1 MDARTTMIIA
11 KGKFVT
17 TDVTDCIYHKE
28 NHKWEIVFKSGRSF
42 FYNQQ
47 NVLCLKNPRNLDPQK
62 YQVCRKGK
70 ILDNIET
77 ILSFSAENEE
87 YWHLVFS
94 TGYEH
99 DYSCRELQVERSI
112 FENSRAKKVFDYLKE
127 AADVISV
134 RAEDQTAILTK
145 QYEKIDFLS
154 RESAAAVYLDPSEYE
169 EGTNLRSEAPIF
181 PFGCNESQF
190 MAVTNALSNRISVI
204 EGPPGTGK
212 TQTILNI
219 IANLVLQGKTVQ
231 VVSNNN
237 SAIEN
242 VQEKLSST
250 KYQMDFFVALL
261 GKDQRKE
268 EFLQKS
274 EPVRLNKYLSE
285 AGVCSRR
292 EADRLIE
299 TGRVTVDGQ
308 RAQTGMRI
316 VPGQVVKVGNK
327 VVSKQDEM
335 IVLAVNKPRG
345 IVCTEER
352 RERDSIVRFLNY
364 PVRVTYIGRLDKDSH
379 GLLLM
384 TNNGDI
390 INKMMRAANK
400 HEKEYK
406 VTVDKEI
413 TEDFLKK
420 MAAGVPILDTVTR
433 PCTVKKI
440 GKYTFS
446 IILTQGLNRQ
456 IRRMCEALGYEVKD
470 LLRVRVMNITLDG
483 LKDGQYRKLTDQELN
498 ELYDQLKDSSAL
510 PGGKYQEQ
518 WAATQ
523 DNRTRHGKG
532 KK

>member
-1 MDARTTMIIA
+1 M
-11 KGKFVT
+11 
-17 TDVTDCIYHKE
+17 
-28 NHKWEIVFKSGRSF
+28 
-42 FYNQQ
+42 
-47 NVLCLKNPRNLDPQK
+47 
-62 YQVCRKGK
+62 
-70 ILDNIET
+70 
-77 ILSFSAENEE
+77 
-87 YWHLVFS
+87 
-94 TGYEH
+94 
-99 DYSCRELQVERSI
+99 
-112 FENSRAKKVFDYLKE
+112 
-127 AADVISV
+127 
-134 RAEDQTAILTK
+134 
-145 QYEKIDFLS
+145 
-154 RESAAAVYLDPSEYE
+154 
-169 EGTNLRSEAPIF
+169 
-181 PFGCNESQF
+181 
-190 MAVTNALSNRISVI
+190 SNRI
-204 EGPPGTGK
+204 
-212 TQTILNI
+212 
-219 IANLVLQGKTVQ
+219 
-231 VVSNNN
+231 
-237 SAIEN
+237 
-242 VQEKLSST
+242 
-250 KYQMDFFVALL
+250 
-261 GKDQRKE
+261 KE

-420 MAAGVPILDTVTR
+420 MASGVPILDTVTR

-456 IRRMCEALGYEVKD
+456 IRRMCEALGYEVKN

-518 WAATQ
+518 WVATQ

-532 KK
+532 KKR

>member
-1 MDARTTMIIA
+1 M
-11 KGKFVT
+11 
-17 TDVTDCIYHKE
+17 
-28 NHKWEIVFKSGRSF
+28 
-42 FYNQQ
+42 
-47 NVLCLKNPRNLDPQK
+47 
-62 YQVCRKGK
+62 
-70 ILDNIET
+70 
-77 ILSFSAENEE
+77 
-87 YWHLVFS
+87 
-94 TGYEH
+94 
-99 DYSCRELQVERSI
+99 
-112 FENSRAKKVFDYLKE
+112 
-127 AADVISV
+127 
-134 RAEDQTAILTK
+134 
-145 QYEKIDFLS
+145 
-154 RESAAAVYLDPSEYE
+154 
-169 EGTNLRSEAPIF
+169 
-181 PFGCNESQF
+181 
-190 MAVTNALSNRISVI
+190 SNRI
-204 EGPPGTGK
+204 
-212 TQTILNI
+212 
-219 IANLVLQGKTVQ
+219 
-231 VVSNNN
+231 
-237 SAIEN
+237 
-242 VQEKLSST
+242 
-250 KYQMDFFVALL
+250 
-261 GKDQRKE
+261 KE

-420 MAAGVPILDTVTR
+420 MASGVPILDTVTR
-433 PCTVKKI
+433 ACTVKKI

-523 DNRTRHGKG
+523 DNRTRQGKG
-532 KK
+532 KKR

>member
-1 MDARTTMIIA
+1 M
-11 KGKFVT
+11 
-17 TDVTDCIYHKE
+17 
-28 NHKWEIVFKSGRSF
+28 
-42 FYNQQ
+42 
-47 NVLCLKNPRNLDPQK
+47 
-62 YQVCRKGK
+62 
-70 ILDNIET
+70 
-77 ILSFSAENEE
+77 
-87 YWHLVFS
+87 
-94 TGYEH
+94 
-99 DYSCRELQVERSI
+99 
-112 FENSRAKKVFDYLKE
+112 
-127 AADVISV
+127 
-134 RAEDQTAILTK
+134 
-145 QYEKIDFLS
+145 
-154 RESAAAVYLDPSEYE
+154 
-169 EGTNLRSEAPIF
+169 
-181 PFGCNESQF
+181 
-190 MAVTNALSNRISVI
+190 SNRI
-204 EGPPGTGK
+204 
-212 TQTILNI
+212 
-219 IANLVLQGKTVQ
+219 
-231 VVSNNN
+231 
-237 SAIEN
+237 
-242 VQEKLSST
+242 
-250 KYQMDFFVALL
+250 
-261 GKDQRKE
+261 KE

-470 LLRVRVMNITLDG
+470 LLRVRVLNITLDG

-523 DNRTRHGKG
+523 DNRTRQGKG
-532 KK
+532 KKR